1 MVSLR
6 FFRDNPKHVAM
17 RLRGWWFERGK
28 LEEERRRMS
37 SIAGEQSRV
46 AESVDAL
53 DLDSYDPD
61 DPDQEVKDTSVAYF
75 DRRWITTPS
84 LFRYLQRV
92 DPDSLSRQ
100 WHWSPGLAQDIWHLV
115 NVDLPVKQLLLLH
128 FAIEVLLVFLAGCVL
143 QIVCW
148 LEATGGS
155 RRGGGGASFTSHML
169 LSAHNIFPNPVSVEA
184 MDGFDRD
191 LGLQKLSLM
200 EAAVLSLAAW
210 VHWILLTVS
219 AAVVTARAMRPQP
232 QIIFAQD
239 CVVDGDELVVR
250 VKVIRASVKL
260 VNVNI
265 SLCCLRYG
273 RMFGLKITNP
283 SYPAW
288 ASATPINIR
297 HPIDDDSPF
306 NPDKGDP
313 MHVMSVMVGLSA
325 QDAAGLPIS
334 GDAEYWNMQYL
345 PPATQRIETTE
356 KHFKFRFGKIRWDC
370 KFRDC
375 LELLADGTGESTDG
389 VIVQVNMDNFSRA
402 VESVNPVFLSKRAAG
417 SKEADQD
424 NDAQRSTTGEDI
436 QVLDDSESCTAKED
450 NAISTTT
457 PVGDA
462 VVHTGDAEEDI
473 ASELAEPWAIR
484 RQASGGAN
492 AVMRASSTGSVRSS
506 SDLEL
511 KVRAIIHNSQPD
523 VT

>member
-1 MVSLR
+1 M
-6 FFRDNPKHVAM
+6 
-17 RLRGWWFERGK
+17 
-28 LEEERRRMS
+28 
-37 SIAGEQSRV
+37 
-46 AESVDAL
+46 
-53 DLDSYDPD
+53 
-61 DPDQEVKDTSVAYF
+61 
-75 DRRWITTPS
+75 
-84 LFRYLQRV
+84 
-92 DPDSLSRQ
+92 
-100 WHWSPGLAQDIWHLV
+100 
-115 NVDLPVKQLLLLH
+115 
-128 FAIEVLLVFLAGCVL
+128 
-143 QIVCW
+143 
-148 LEATGGS
+148 
-155 RRGGGGASFTSHML
+155 
-169 LSAHNIFPNPVSVEA
+169 
-184 MDGFDRD
+184 
-191 LGLQKLSLM
+191 
-200 EAAVLSLAAW
+200 
-210 VHWILLTVS
+210 TVS
-219 AAVVTARAMRPQP
+219 AAVV
-232 QIIFAQD
+232 FAQD

-250 VKVIRASVKL
+250 FKAIRASVKL

-265 SLCCLRYG
+265 SLSCLRYG

-436 QVLDDSESCTAKED
+436 PVLDDSESCTAKED

-457 PVGDA
+457 P